1 MYVSGKCLF
10 LLIHVQFRE
19 EDYISEISTMIFHI
33 VA

>member
-19 EDYISEISTMIFHI
+19 DYITEISTMIFHI